1 MLGHLFGQY
10 ADCQIQRMQSRLSER
25 SAQGHR
31 TKRFLPVLTPV
42 GKSDR
47 KGSLSTPFG
56 ISRIRERAGSV
67 FSRKKPEH
75 DTPSKTQLKAEQ
87 REREWSRRN
96 THDTVSTNEEEGG
109 SGLGRSRS
117 GNGDGENDPRRNGG
131 AGGMEDTG
139 SKAGVGEEESLR
151 APDVFG
157 GPPEP
162 PRV

>member
-1 MLGHLFGQY
+1 MK
-10 ADCQIQRMQSRLSER
+10 QIQRMQSRLSER

-75 DTPSKTQLKAEQ
+75 DTPSKSQLKAEQ
-87 REREWSRRN
+87 RERDWSRRN
-96 THDTVSTNEEEGG
+96 TQETDEGEG
-109 SGLGRSRS
+109 DGRS
-117 GNGDGENDPRRNGG
+117 GNGDGQNDPRRNGE
-131 AGGMEDTG
+131 AGGMESTG